1 MRELHCAHVLT
12 AADKPA
18 AATRTIR
25 IEGESIAAIEAA
37 GPGVAEPL
45 LAMPLLANAH
55 DHARTVRSSSVGAS
69 GKPLETWLHYLALVP
84 SIDPYLAAAVSL
96 ARSALG
102 GAGVVMVHYTRVQG
116 FTDLP
121 TEAKEVARAARDVGV
136 RVGFAVALRDRNPLV
151 YGPSEPI
158 LAALPAMAR
167 EEIARKVIRAALP
180 VKEMIALVD
189 AVAAAAGSSTFDVQ
203 YGPNA
208 VQWCTTGLLEAI
220 AEASA
225 GTGRRVHMHL
235 LETRYQRSWADAEF
249 PDGIVRYLDRIGLLS
264 PRLTL
269 AHCTWARPDEL
280 ELIGERGTT
289 ISVNTASNL
298 GLRSGIAPLAEMVR
312 RGCHVALGL
321 DGLAL
326 DEDDDGLRDMRL
338 SHLLH
343 GGIGFRIDVKR
354 ADILRMAFRNGR
366 RSVLNTEEGGRL
378 AAGQPA
384 DILLLDWNAVDDDR
398 LHPNLDPLDL
408 LFART
413 TARHIH
419 ELIVAGRPIVR
430 QGRVLGIDYPALRQA
445 MLARLRSLMAQNA
458 AFAAA
463 IRELDRAIEHQFETE
478 PPCC

>member
-18 AATRTIR
+18 SATQTIR
-25 IEGESIAAIEAA
+25 IDGESIAAIEVAR
-37 GPGVAEPL
+37 PGVVEPL
-45 LAMPLLANAH
+45 LAMPPLANAH
-55 DHARTVRSSSVGAS
+55 DHARTVRSSSLGAS

-116 FTDLP
+116 LTDLP
-121 TEAKEVARAARDVGV
+121 TEAKEVARAARDIGV

-158 LAALPAMAR
+158 LAALPAPAR
-167 EEIARKVIRAALP
+167 GEIARKLVRAPLP
-180 VKEMIALVD
+180 VNEMIALVD
-189 AVAAAAGSSTFDVQ
+189 AVAAAARSSIFDVQ

-208 VQWCTTGLLEAI
+208 VQWCTTELLEAV

-235 LETRYQRSWADAEF
+235 LETHYQRSWADAEF
-249 PDGIVRYLDRIGLLS
+249 PEGIVRYLDSIGLLS

-269 AHCTWARPDEL
+269 AHCAWARPEEL

-298 GLRSGIAPLAEMVR
+298 GLRSGIAPVAEMVR
-312 RGCHVALGL
+312 RGCRVALGL

-338 SHLLH
+338 AHLLH
-343 GGIGFRIDVKR
+343 GGIGFHIDVKR
-354 ADILRMAFRNGR
+354 ADILGMAFRNGR
-366 RSVLNTEEGGRL
+366 RSVLNTEEGGEL

-419 ELIVAGRPIVR
+419 ELIVGGRPIVHE
-430 QGRVLGIDYPALRQA
+430 GRLLGIDYPALHQE
-445 MLARLRSLMAQNA
+445 MLARLRSLMAQNT

-463 IRELDRAIEHQFETE
+463 IRELDRVIKLHFETE